1 MTEDKK
7 LARMKELVRILN
19 EASKAY
25 YTQNREI
32 MSNYEFDAL
41 YDELE
46 ALEEETN
53 VVLALSPTHRVG
65 YEAVD
70 ELPKETHEKPMLS
83 LSKTKEIEQLREFIG
98 TNKTLL
104 SWKL

>member
-53 VVLALSPTHRVG
+53 VVLALSPTHG
-65 YEAVD
+65 WD
-70 ELPKETHEKPMLS
+70 MK
-83 LSKTKEIEQLREFIG
+83 Q
-98 TNKTLL
+98 
-104 SWKL
+104 